1 MNIGYPDT
9 KNRQGGVHSPL
20 LKRSWLG
27 KGWRAAVGGV
37 GDAWRAG
44 KKLVKKTGADIGS
57 AFKGDN

>member
-20 LKRSWLG
+20 LKRSWAG
-27 KGWRAAVGGV
+27 KAWRSLVGGI
-37 GDAWRAG
+37 GDVFRGG
-44 KKLVKKTGADIGS
+44 KKLVNKTKADIGS